1 VAFRGRHTRSHP
13 QLPLATPETDPE
25 VVLRKGKAPEAE
37 ASTAETGNPPSP
49 FVRTLFSPPQF
60 LNRPSSEVSHFLNFG
75 SVPAEFSPP
84 GLGLE
89 GEILVT
95 PLSSEAV
102 PWRRPTT
109 TEDFPTPAQGGE
121 PADWSSVA
129 CSLNHLLFPT
139 PLRDLLPLA
148 PSRTPSPPSSPPP
161 NIPMAGANP
170 PLNRMDAIVAA
181 RYAPLILP
189 QPTNP
194 FPAGDYLKYMPK
206 FTGEGDITAEEHLA
220 AFYSYADNLN
230 IGNEDVWMRV
240 FVQSLDGEVR
250 KWFRGLAPGSIAGI
264 DALDNAF
271 LRQWG
276 DKKDFMYYMTEFG
289 SLKRTEGESVP
300 DFSKRF
306 NKMYNRIPAEIKPSE
321 ASAMITYSSAFDPD
335 FCLLL
340 RERRAA
346 TLAHMQD
353 AAVEVESNI
362 LAVNRLRNTGDRSTS
377 KNRPEASSSSSS
389 PLPQQTDETARTIK
403 SLAAKIERL
412 ELEGK
417 PMYRSPQNN
426 DNRGFRR
433 PANNMPQV
441 FPREQRGKDRE
452 DQRVQ
457 TPLQNNLVD
466 HEEREEID
474 EFGPGIHCIEE
485 APPFPHLTQSAY
497 EESLMNAQIHELGK
511 EQRAGHTSNRYNL
524 RSRRKEGDFD
534 SPDQPLIAEKPTRA
548 ATATAKEKNTQS
560 ASPAT
565 KEPVTEVR
573 EAPKPTPSF
582 NFEHEIQKIRIPV
595 PLSELVKNEDFK
607 RSLSKLLQSESP
619 QPPADSVNLQD
630 EKPAVIL
637 GPMVEDRDDSSP
649 PFYTSLNIHDKVLH
663 NCLMD
668 SGASHNLMPKIVM
681 EELGLEVTRTYH
693 DLYSFDSRR
702 VQCLGV
708 IKDLA
713 VSLFQL
719 PMKSV
724 VMDIVVADVPPKF
737 GMLLSR
743 SWIKKLG
750 GTLQMDLTYATIPVF
765 GGEQRRL
772 YREAQLAYIV
782 SNEADPT
789 NHPIFSLDTDLG
801 SSLLQITDAPESSL
815 LIRKH
820 PSPDHPISPQSSSVW
835 KMFFDGA
842 SSSEG
847 AGAGVVFISP
857 CQEVISLSYK
867 LEFEV
872 TNNVAEYEALVL
884 GIRAAKEMGIEEVTI
899 FGDAELVIQQIRNAY
914 RARNPQLRN
923 YRNEVW
929 DLIDNFF
936 LAFNISFIP
945 REENTLADS
954 LAVSASLLKFPL
966 PPMIKNDVGIRYRP
980 SVPDNVKHWKV
991 FEDDSELERFLQSV
1005 DEFSALHIDQDPD
1018 LEGDPCPEEFLNKIA
1033 NHQIIQLPSNHIP
1046 RGLVPLERLFDGNDV
1061 PVKGRLSSE
1070 DTETTECNI
1079 GSQEK
1084 PRFVKLSSSLTREQK
1099 AEYTELLKE
1108 FADVFAWMYED
1119 LKTYDTSVIEHKI
1132 PLKEEAK
1139 PFRQK
1144 LRQINP
1150 MLLPVMEKEVKKLLD
1165 AQIIVPLRYSE
1176 WVANLVPVRKK
1187 SGEIRLCVDFRNL
1200 NRSSKKDNYPLPK
1213 MEHILQRVIGASR
1226 ISMIDGFSGYNQIS
1240 VMPEDREK
1248 TAFTTPWGTFMY
1260 AKMPFGL
1267 MNAGATFQRA
1277 MDIAFIG
1284 EKDQFVV
1291 IYLDDITVFSKT
1303 DKEHC
1308 CHLRKVFM
1316 KCRRYGL
1323 SLNPKKSLFAMKEGK
1338 LLGHIVSAE
1347 GVRIDP
1353 SRVEAIQTLS
1363 LPRSKKE
1370 VQAFLGKINFLRR
1383 FVSNFAELVKH
1394 ITTMLRKG
1402 NEVKWTIEPRESF
1415 VQIKKALTEAP
1426 VLISPDYSKDFLIF
1440 SFASCDTVAA
1450 VLLQKNDQGQEQPIA
1465 FYSRALRDAELRYE
1479 IMEKQAYA
1487 LVKALKAFRVYVL
1500 HSKIIAYVPSTSV
1513 KDILIQPDMDGKRG
1527 KWIAK
1532 ILEFD
1537 LEIKPTKLVK
1547 GQGLAKLLAESNCK
1561 ALGISFINEQ
1571 AESSNRNFQDALSLA
1586 ECAWYRDILYFLQ
1599 ELKPP
1604 DGMGKSKARA
1614 LKLKAVRYCLIDQT
1628 LYWKDPLGVFLRCL
1642 DPQEAQKV
1650 TFDFH
1655 SGLCGGHHFWKTTA
1669 HKIL

>member
-1 VAFRGRHTRSHP
+1 
-13 QLPLATPETDPE
+13 
-25 VVLRKGKAPEAE
+25 
-37 ASTAETGNPPSP
+37 
-49 FVRTLFSPPQF
+49 
-60 LNRPSSEVSHFLNFG
+60 
-75 SVPAEFSPP
+75 
-84 GLGLE
+84 
-89 GEILVT
+89 
-95 PLSSEAV
+95 
-102 PWRRPTT
+102 
-109 TEDFPTPAQGGE
+109 
-121 PADWSSVA
+121 
-129 CSLNHLLFPT
+129 
-139 PLRDLLPLA
+139 
-148 PSRTPSPPSSPPP
+148 
-161 NIPMAGANP
+161 
-170 PLNRMDAIVAA
+170 
-181 RYAPLILP
+181 
-189 QPTNP
+189 
-194 FPAGDYLKYMPK
+194 
-206 FTGEGDITAEEHLA
+206 
-220 AFYSYADNLN
+220 
-230 IGNEDVWMRV
+230 
-240 FVQSLDGEVR
+240 
-250 KWFRGLAPGSIAGI
+250 
-264 DALDNAF
+264 
-271 LRQWG
+271 
-276 DKKDFMYYMTEFG
+276 
-289 SLKRTEGESVP
+289 
-300 DFSKRF
+300 
-306 NKMYNRIPAEIKPSE
+306 
-321 ASAMITYSSAFDPD
+321 
-335 FCLLL
+335 
-340 RERRAA
+340 
-346 TLAHMQD
+346 MQD

-362 LAVNRLRNTGDRSTS
+362 LAVNRLRNAGDRNTS
-377 KNRPEASSSSSS
+377 KNRPEAPSSSSS
-389 PLPQQTDETARTIK
+389 PLPHQTDETARALK
-403 SLAAKIERL
+403 SLSARMERW

-417 PMYRSPQNN
+417 PMYRNPQNT

-433 PANNMPQV
+433 PTNNMPQV

-474 EFGPGIHCIEE
+474 EFGPEIHCIEE
-485 APPFPHLTQSAY
+485 TPPFPHLTQSAY
-497 EESLMNAQIHELGK
+497 EESLMSAQIHELGK

-534 SPDQPLIAEKPTRA
+534 SPDQPLIAERPTRSAAA
-548 ATATAKEKNTQS
+548 ATKDKRAQS
-560 ASPAT
+560 ALPAV

-573 EAPKPTPSF
+573 EAPKPIPSF

-619 QPPADSVNLQD
+619 QPPSDSVNLQD

-708 IKDLA
+708 IKDLV

-782 SNEADPT
+782 SDEADPT
-789 NHPIFSLDTDLG
+789 NHPIFALDTDLG
-801 SSLLQITDAPESSL
+801 SSLLQLTDAPESSL

-857 CQEVISLSYK
+857 CQEVVSLSYK
-867 LEFEV
+867 LEFEA

-884 GIRAAKEMGIEEVTI
+884 GMRAAKEMGIKEIAI
-899 FGDAELVIQQIRNAY
+899 FGDAELIIQQVRNAY
-914 RARNPQLRN
+914 RAHNPRLRN

-945 REENTLADS
+945 RGENTLADS

-966 PPMIKNDVGIRYRP
+966 PPMVKNDVDIRYRP
-980 SVPDNVKHWKV
+980 SVLDNVKHWKV

-1018 LEGDPCPEEFLNKIA
+1018 LEGDPRPEEFLNKIA

-1061 PVKGRLSSE
+1061 PVKGKVSNE
-1070 DTETTECNI
+1070 DVDTTECNI
-1079 GSQEK
+1079 GSQEE
-1084 PRFVKLSSSLTREQK
+1084 PRFVKLSSSLTSEQR
-1099 AEYTELLKE
+1099 AEYTELLRE
-1108 FADVFAWMYED
+1108 FADVFAWTYED

-1132 PLKEEAK
+1132 PLKEEAR

-1165 AQIIVPLRYSE
+1165 ARIIVPLRYSE

-1213 MEHILQRVIGASR
+1213 MEHILQRVTGASR

-1248 TAFTTPWGTFMY
+1248 TTFTTPWGTFMY

-1291 IYLDDITVFSKT
+1291 IYLDDITVFSRS
-1303 DKEHC
+1303 DKEHR
-1308 CHLRKVFM
+1308 CHLRKVFS
-1316 KCRRYGL
+1316 KCRRFGL
-1323 SLNPKKSLFAMKEGK
+1323 SLNPKKSLFAMMEGK

-1402 NEVKWTIEPRESF
+1402 NEVRWTAEPRASF
-1415 VQIKKALTEAP
+1415 DRIKKALTEAP

-1440 SFASCDTVAA
+1440 SFASWDTVAA
-1450 VLLQKNDQGQEQPIA
+1450 VLLQKNEEGREQPIA
-1465 FYSRALRDAELRYE
+1465 FFSRALRDAESRYE

-1500 HSKIIAYVPSTSV
+1500 HSKVTTYVPSASV
-1513 KDILIQPDMDGKRG
+1513 KDILVQPDVDGKRG
-1527 KWIAK
+1527 RWIAK

-1547 GQGLAKLLAESNCK
+1547 GQGLAKLLAESNCE
-1561 ALGISFINEQ
+1561 ALGVSFINTRSGSQQ
-1571 AESSNRNFQDALSLA
+1571 AESPSQCSQDGLSLA

-1604 DGMGKSKARA
+1604 DGMGKRKARA

-1669 HKIL
+1669 HKILRAGYYWPTLFPDVCREIRACTKCQKFSGKQQLKSLPLKPIVSPAPFQQWGLDFIGEIHPPSSGQHRWILTATDYFTKWIEVVPTRSASHKVIISFLEDIIARFGCPSRIVTDNAASFRSEPLIKFCEQFQISLVHSTPYYPQGNGLAESSNKSLIRIIKRILEDNKRAWDSKLKFSLWADRVTTKKSLGTSSFQLVYGAEAVFPTQLALPVAKFFQDYEGEPDHMIRRIHQIVEVQQIREQVRDAAYSHQQKIKQAFDRKVRKKEFEIGDLVFKWDAPRQDKGKHNKFDALWIGPFKISEIFSNNTYGLQDLEGEGVFNSPVNGHFLKKCFI